1 MAVARD
7 GVQNSRMAGVL
18 NTIPRAPAYIPWS
31 FSSFNTRYLSLMI
44 PQGLSKIQDLIRFE
58 TQNIKI
64 RYYSGLGGL

>member
-1 MAVARD
+1 MGVAR
-7 GVQNSRMAGVL
+7 V
-18 NTIPRAPAYIPWS
+18 PAYIPWS
-31 FSSFNTRYLSLMI
+31 FCSFDTRYLSLMI